1 MDSKENFIK
10 SLANPE
16 QLDLEEELRRDHIVK
31 ENLEEGYQYT
41 RIDLVK
47 IAYMAMIIARRQMQA
62 MSKVVSAPLPQK
74 IYHTRKS
81 HKSMDFI
88 AKKTG
93 VPRKPKYIALYD
105 KLLAAQQNYMKAQ
118 ANFEG
123 LAKELTKQ
131 EQAEITGTAYPTNAL
146 ADTPILG

>member
-1 MDSKENFIK
+1 MDSKENAIK
-10 SLANPE
+10 NMAKPE
-16 QLDLEEELRRDHIVK
+16 QLDIEKELGKITGMDEV
-31 ENLEEGYQYT
+31 EEGYQYT
-41 RIDLVK
+41 RIDIVK

-62 MSKVVSAPLPQK
+62 MSQVVSAPLPQK
-74 IYHTRKS
+74 LYRTRKS

-105 KLLAAQQNYMKAQ
+105 KLLAAQQNFMKAQ

-123 LAKELTKQ
+123 LAKELTPN
-131 EQAEITGTAYPTNAL
+131 EQLEIRGLPVPTNAL
-146 ADTPILG
+146 ADKPILA